1 MMTRTLKHLVFAAA
15 LLLVPALA
23 RAQSAQDA
31 QALVDRST
39 IALQEMM
46 TQTVS
51 PTPRNMLDRS
61 RAVLICPRVFKAGF
75 FFGGSGGNCVLL
87 ARAGNGTW
95 SYPAFFTI
103 GSASFGF
110 QIGVQDSALVL
121 VVMTDRGL
129 EALLSSHVKL
139 GGDASIAI
147 ATIGGGVQG
156 AMTTGITADIVAF
169 QSTRGAF
176 AGISIEGSV
185 LDSRTDLSQAYYGQ
199 PLDARQIVI
208 AMQASNPGAEPLR
221 SVLTRY
227 GAPATTAMPAAQP
240 YPPPQSGYAPPPN
253 YPPPANGQPQ
263 SLYPPQTGVQQGAPL
278 GAVQQQS
285 LPPPR

>member
-1 MMTRTLKHLVFAAA
+1 MRRFVFAAV
-15 LLLVPALA
+15 LLLFPALA
-23 RAQSAQDA
+23 RAQTAQDA

-39 IALQEMM
+39 IGLQEMM
-46 TQTVS
+46 TQTIS
-51 PTPRNMLDRS
+51 PTPRAMLDRS

-129 EALLSSHVKL
+129 DALLSSHVKL
-139 GGDASIAI
+139 GGDASIAV

-156 AMTTGITADIVAF
+156 AMTTGLTADIVAF

-185 LDSRTDLSQAYYGQ
+185 LDSRSGLDQAYYGQ
-199 PLDARQIVI
+199 PLDTRQIVI

-227 GAPATTAMPAAQP
+227 GAPAPIAQSYPPAQP
-240 YPPPQSGYAPPPN
+240 GYAPPPPN
-253 YPPPANGQPQ
+253 YAPPPANVPPQ
-263 SLYPPQTGVQQGAPL
+263 SLYPPQAGVQQGAPL

>member
-1 MMTRTLKHLVFAAA
+1 MRRFLLAAV

-110 QIGVQDSALVL
+110 QIGIQDSALVL

-129 EALLSSHVKL
+129 DALLSSHVKL

-176 AGISIEGSV
+176 AGISLEGSV
-185 LDSRTDLSQAYYGQ
+185 LDSRTNLNQAYYGQ
-199 PLDARQIVI
+199 PIDARQIVI

-227 GAPATTAMPAAQP
+227 GAPAATAMPAAQP

-278 GAVQQQS
+278 GTVQQQS